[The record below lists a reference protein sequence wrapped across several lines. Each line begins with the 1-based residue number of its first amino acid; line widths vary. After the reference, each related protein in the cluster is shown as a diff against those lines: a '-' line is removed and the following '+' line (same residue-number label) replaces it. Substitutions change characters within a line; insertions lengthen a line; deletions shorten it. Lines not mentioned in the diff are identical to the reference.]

1 MKTFTIISMFF
12 VSLAAISQIAP
23 VLGSMH
29 RAEEARAQHVAY
41 DVQQNTNM
49 VKACSEGK
57 TSVIMYNGKMCNKD

>member
-12 VSLAAISQIAP
+12 VSLAAISQVAP

-29 RAEEARAQHVAY
+29 RTEEAKAQHAAY

-57 TSVIMYNGKMCNKD
+57 TSVMMYNGKMCNKD